1 MRYKEIRD
9 YIYKLDPETAHK
21 IVEYGLRAVAFCPPI
36 LGKVADNFCFASDTL
51 EQEIL
56 GLRFYNPI
64 GLAAGFDKNATMIK
78 GLSALGFSHIE
89 VGTLTPKAQSG
100 NPKPRLFRFVEE
112 ESIQNAMGFN
122 NDGIE
127 SASSRLQK
135 LYPYSLPIGLNIGKN
150 KNTEE
155 KDALSEYLT
164 CIDKGAKYADY
175 VVVNIS
181 SPNTPGL
188 RNLFNEGFISSMF
201 EEGCKLTNKPIFLK
215 LSPDMSIDDALTI
228 SSLAIKYGAKG
239 LICTNTTV
247 EYTLLKNAKEFGGI
261 SGRALTQKSFLMF
274 KEVAREFFKKAV
286 LISCGGIFNAN
297 EAYKRIKY
305 GADLLQIY
313 TSLIYEGPGVVKTI
327 NRELDSM
334 LKLDGFS
341 SIKEAKGVLLD

>member
-1 MRYKEIRD
+1 MKYKNIRN
-9 YIYKLDPETAHK
+9 YIYKLDPEVAHT
-21 IVEYGLRAVAFCPPI
+21 IVEYGLRATAFCPPV
-36 LGKVADNFCFASDTL
+36 LGKVADSFCFTSDAL

-56 GLRFYNPI
+56 GLKFYNPV

-100 NPKPRLFRFVEE
+100 NPKPRLFRFVAE

-127 SASSRLQK
+127 SASLRLQK

-150 KNTEE
+150 KTTEE
-155 KDALSEYLT
+155 KDALGEYLT

-175 VVVNIS
+175 VVINIS

-188 RNLFNEGFISSMF
+188 RGLFNDEFISSMF
-201 EEGCKLTNKPIFLK
+201 EEGCKLTSKPIFLK
-215 LSPDMSIDDALTI
+215 LSPDMGIDDALAI
-228 SSLAIKYGAKG
+228 SSLAIKHGAKG

-247 EYTLLKNAKEFGGI
+247 EYALLKNAKDFGGI
-261 SGRALTQKSFLMF
+261 SGKALTQKSFLMF
-274 KEVAREFFKKAV
+274 KEIAKEFYGKAV
-286 LISCGGIFNAN
+286 LVSCGGIFDAD

-305 GADLLQIY
+305 GADLLQVY
-313 TSLIYEGPGVVKTI
+313 SALIYEGPALVSNI
-327 NRELDSM
+327 NRKLAELI
-334 LKLDGFS
+334 KGDGFS
-341 SIKEAKGVLLD
+341 SISQAKGSMLE